1 MCILNKSTLE
11 TGWTSSFTPI
21 ISVPSPISLSI
32 DALSE
37 LNGKLDNR
45 MYNAFFSSFFPL
57 NGCYEKSNTSSHA
70 SLNMYTWVFPRKKK
84 TFLGRYS
91 SSFNQKLWHLSR
103 PIISVPNRRYTQ
115 GRSVLLVLKTYRC
128 NYFARHQY
136 SLVNI
141 YSYRNQE
148 HLHSGL
154 EHDRNMTP
162 TDIRPH
168 LDKKVIICRNKPE
181 KFNVC

>member
-1 MCILNKSTLE
+1 MLYLNLTGNLTIECIMLSFLRFSLLTVATKKATPHL
-11 TGWTSSFTPI
+11 TQAWTCTP
-21 ISVPSPISLSI
+21 
-32 DALSE
+32 
-37 LNGKLDNR
+37 G
-45 MYNAFFSSFFPL
+45 FFQ
-57 NGCYEKSNTSSHA
+57 E
-70 SLNMYTWVFPRKKK
+70 KK